1 MLKKLKTVLLKII
14 DVTALGFL
22 EPYVRL
28 CYGEEP
34 KKQFKLIAQFSVVPI
49 MALVLFVAV
58 WAYLAPKHKTKSGSV
73 PTPGQTLSAWNSIMN
88 QHSQENMKQKAYN
101 LTGDERLEVVAAAEA
116 RQAELVPLVEEAN
129 AGVIE
134 AREVEAA
141 DKAERIAPLQAELDT
156 IRDATKEEK
165 TNRLDDIK
173 ARAEAMA
180 EGDAAGR
187 KQLKE
192 DYLALDV
199 WEEEQKDAQ
208 GDLRS
213 SISLIQN
220 EKSPEVTAALLLQK
234 QRNDEKQYI
243 DKLIEV
249 AGEDSREVSL
259 AESEAELAE
268 LEVAYAGAAGAD
280 VYKTLRKIVRE
291 QGSLAKTEDRIYAK
305 PWTLPMQIVRSIL
318 CVFAGFLVGV
328 AIAVPVGAC
337 CGLSRTFMA
346 AMTPFIAL
354 FKPVSPIVWL
364 LIFMIVVG
372 GFFPDPDKSVVL
384 TTLTDTTNWFFNTFM
399 GWTPIGGM
407 VTDFDINIA
416 FIASALTVSMCSLW
430 ATMVNTAL
438 GVASVDKDHINV
450 AKVLRLGFFSRL
462 FKIVLPSAL
471 PLVFAGMRISL
482 GVGWMVLIAAELLA
496 SSEGLGKFTWD
507 QFNNGATDSFAKI
520 VCMVFVVGTIGL
532 FLDRIMIIFQRL
544 VSFEGSV
551 ATI

>member
-34 KKQFKLIAQFSVVPI
+34 KKQLKLIAQFSLVPVV
-49 MALVLFVAV
+49 ALIAFIVI
-58 WAYLAPKHKTKSGSV
+58 WAALAPLHKTKSGSV
-73 PTPGQTLSAWNSIMN
+73 PTPGQTWNAWKSIQN
-88 QHSQENMKQKAYN
+88 QHDQENTKADAYN
-101 LTGDERLEVVAAAEA
+101 LIGEARLEVVAAAEE
-116 RQAELVPLVEEAN
+116 RQIELLPQVEEAN
-129 AGVIE
+129 EAVTE
-134 AREVEAA
+134 ARAAEAD
-141 DKAERIAPLQAELDT
+141 DKAERIAPLQAELDA
-156 IRDATKEEK
+156 IREAYKTESDA
-165 TNRLDDIK
+165 RLAEIE
-173 ARAEAMA
+173 ARAEALDTSDA
-180 EGDAAGR
+180 EARDA
-187 KQLKE
+187 LKA
-192 DYLALDV
+192 DYLAFDV
-199 WEEEQKDAQ
+199 WQEEQKDAQ
-208 GDLRS
+208 SDLRS
-213 SISLIQN
+213 AIKVIQD
-220 EKSPEVTAALLLQK
+220 EKTPEVTAALLLQK
-234 QRNDEKQYI
+234 QTNDEKQYI

-249 AGEDSREVSL
+249 AGEDSREMSL
-259 AESEAELAE
+259 AETEAKLTE
-268 LEVAYAGAAGAD
+268 LEVAYAGASGGE
-280 VYKTLRKIVRE
+280 TLKALKKIVRE
-291 QGSLAKTEDRIYAK
+291 QGRLAKTEDRIYAK
-305 PWTLPMQIVRSIL
+305 PWTLPMQIFRSII
-318 CVFAGFLVGV
+318 CVFVGFMVGV
-328 AIAVPVGAC
+328 AIAVPIGVC

-364 LIFMIVVG
+364 LILMIIVG

-384 TTLTDTTNWFFNTFM
+384 QSLTDITNFFAGLIPFV
-399 GWTPIGGM
+399 GDM

-496 SSEGLGKFTWD
+496 SSEGVGKFTWD

-520 VCMVFVVGTIGL
+520 VCMVFVVGIIGL

>member
-1 MLKKLKTVLLKII
+1 MLKKLKTILLKIV
-14 DVTALGFL
+14 DLTALGFL

-34 KKQFKLIAQFSVVPI
+34 KKQLKLIAQFSAVPI
-49 MALVLFVAV
+49 AALLLFLAI
-58 WAYLAPKHKTKSGSV
+58 WGFLAPKHKTKSGSV
-73 PTPGQTLSAWNSIMN
+73 PTPTQTWSAWTSIMN
-88 QHSQENMKQKAYN
+88 QHEQENTKFEAYN
-101 LTGDERLEVVAAAEA
+101 LTGEARLEVVAAAEA
-116 RQAELVPLVEEAN
+116 RQAELVPLVAEAN
-129 AGVIE
+129 KGVDD
-134 AREVEAA
+134 AREAEAA
-141 DKAERIAPLQAELDT
+141 EKAERIAPLQAKLDEMKEAA
-156 IRDATKEEK
+156 DAEEE
-165 TNRLDDIK
+165 TRLSEIE
-173 ARAEAMA
+173 ARAEALDTSDA
-180 EGDAAGR
+180 EARD
-187 KQLKE
+187 QLKA
-192 DYLALDV
+192 DYLDFDA

-208 GDLRS
+208 SDLKGA
-213 SISLIQN
+213 IKLIQD
-220 EKSPEVTAALLLQK
+220 EKTPEVTAALLLQK
-234 QRNDEKQYI
+234 QRNDEKQFI

-249 AGEDSREVSL
+249 AGEDSRELSL
-259 AESEAELAE
+259 AETEAKLAE
-268 LEVAYAGAAGAD
+268 LEVAYAGASGAD
-280 VYKTLRKIVRE
+280 TFKTLKKIVRE
-291 QGSLAKTEDRIYAK
+291 QNKLAKTEDRIYAK
-305 PWTLPMQIVRSIL
+305 PWTLPMQIFRSIL

-328 AIAVPVGAC
+328 AIAVPIGVC

-384 TTLTDTTNWFFNTFM
+384 ASLTSFTNWIT
-399 GWTPIGGM
+399 GWIPFVGDM

-520 VCMVFVVGTIGL
+520 VCMVFVVGIIGL
-532 FLDRIMIIFQRL
+532 ILDRIMIIFQRL

>member
-1 MLKKLKTVLLKII
+1 MLKNLKTVLLKII
-14 DVTALGFL
+14 DLTALGFL

-34 KKQFKLIAQFSVVPI
+34 KKQFKLIAQFSLVPI

-165 TNRLDDIK
+165 TKRLDDIK

-259 AESEAELAE
+259 AETEAELKE

-291 QGSLAKTEDRIYAK
+291 QGSLVKTQDREYAK
-305 PWTLPMQIVRSIL
+305 PWTLPMQIFRSIL

-328 AIAVPVGAC
+328 AIAVPIGVC

-384 TTLTDTTNWFFNTFM
+384 EFLTDFTNAIT
-399 GWTPIGGM
+399 GWLPFVGDM
-407 VTDFDINIA
+407 VNDFDINIA

-450 AKVLRLGFFSRL
+450 AKVLKLGFFSRL

-551 ATI
+551 AAI

>member
-1 MLKKLKTVLLKII
+1 MLKKLKIILLKLI

-34 KKQFKLIAQFSVVPI
+34 KKQLKLIAQFSAVPI
-49 MALVLFVAV
+49 AALLLFVAV
-58 WAYLAPKHKTKSGSV
+58 WGFLAPKHKTKSGSV
-73 PTPGQTLSAWNSIMN
+73 PTPTQTWSAWSSIIN
-88 QHSQENMKQKAYN
+88 QHDQENTKAYAYN
-101 LTGDERLEVVAAAEA
+101 LTGEDRLEVVADAEA
-116 RQAELVPLVEEAN
+116 RQAELVPLVAEAN
-129 AGVIE
+129 EGVE
-134 AREVEAA
+134 SAREAEAA
-141 DKAERIAPLQAELDT
+141 DKAERIAPFQTKLDEIKAE
-156 IRDATKEEK
+156 TKAEK
-165 TNRLDDIK
+165 KERLDEIK

-180 EGDAAGR
+180 AGDAEGR
-187 KQLKE
+187 AQLKA
-192 DYLALDV
+192 DYLAYDA
-199 WEEEQKDAQ
+199 WEEAQKELESGLKSEIQ
-208 GDLRS
+208 
-213 SISLIQN
+213 LIQN
-220 EKSPEVTAALLLQK
+220 EKYPEVTAALLLQK

-291 QGSLAKTEDRIYAK
+291 QNSLAKTEDRIYAK
-305 PWTLPMQIVRSIL
+305 PWTLPMQIFRSIL

-328 AIAVPVGAC
+328 SIAVPIGVC

-384 TTLTDTTNWFFNTFM
+384 ASLTGFTNWIT
-399 GWTPIGGM
+399 GWIPFVGDM

-520 VCMVFVVGTIGL
+520 VCMVFVVGIIGL
-532 FLDRIMIIFQRL
+532 LLDRIMIIFQRL

>member
-1 MLKKLKTVLLKII
+1 MKKLKTILLKIV
-14 DVTALGFL
+14 DLTALGFL

-28 CYGEEP
+28 LYGEEP
-34 KKQFKLIAQFSVVPI
+34 KKQLKLIAQFSLVPVL
-49 MALVLFVAV
+49 ALVLFFTIWGA
-58 WAYLAPKHKTKSGSV
+58 LAPRHKTKSGSV

-88 QHSQENMKQKAYN
+88 QHAQENVKAEAYN
-101 LTGDERLEVVAAAEA
+101 LTGEARLEVVAAAEE
-116 RQAELVPLVEEAN
+116 RQAELVPLVAEAN
-129 AGVIE
+129 EGVE
-134 AREVEAA
+134 TARAEETA
-141 DKAERIAPLQAELDT
+141 DKAERIAPFQTKLD
-156 IRDATKEEK
+156 ALKEDYK
-165 TNRLDDIK
+165 SQSKAKLDEIK
-173 ARAEAMA
+173 ARAEALA
-180 EGDAAGR
+180 PGDTEGRAR
-187 KQLKE
+187 LKS
-192 DYLALDV
+192 DYLAFDA
-199 WEEEQKDAQ
+199 WQQEQKDLQ
-208 GDLRS
+208 SELKS
-213 SISLIQN
+213 EISLIEN
-220 EKSPEVTAALLLQK
+220 EKYPAVTAALLLQK
-234 QRNDEKQYI
+234 KRNDEKQYI

-249 AGEDSREVSL
+249 AGEDSRELSI
-259 AESEAELAE
+259 AETESKIAE
-268 LEVAYAGAAGAD
+268 LEVAYAGATGAD
-280 VYKTLRKIVRE
+280 TYKTLKKIVK
-291 QGSLAKTEDRIYAK
+291 QQSNLAKTQDRIYAK
-305 PWTLPMQIVRSIL
+305 PWTLPMQIFRSIL
-318 CVFAGFLVGV
+318 CVFVGFLVGV
-328 AIAVPVGAC
+328 AIAVPIGVL

-364 LIFMIVVG
+364 LLLMIIVG

-384 TTLTDTTNWFFNTFM
+384 ETLTDLTNWTIGWIPFF
-399 GWTPIGGM
+399 GDM

-496 SSEGLGKFTWD
+496 SSEGVGKFTWD

-520 VCMVFVVGTIGL
+520 MCMVFVVGVIGL

-551 ATI
+551 AAI

>member
-1 MLKKLKTVLLKII
+1 MLKNLKTVLLKII
-14 DVTALGFL
+14 DLTALGFL

-34 KKQFKLIAQFSVVPI
+34 KKQFKLIAQFSLVPI

-116 RQAELVPLVEEAN
+116 RQVELVPLVEEAN

-165 TNRLDDIK
+165 TKRLDDIK

-259 AESEAELAE
+259 AESEAELKE

-291 QGSLAKTEDRIYAK
+291 QGSLVKTQDREYAK
-305 PWTLPMQIVRSIL
+305 PWTLPMQIFRSIL

-328 AIAVPVGAC
+328 AIAVPIGVC

-384 TTLTDTTNWFFNTFM
+384 EFLTDFTNAIT
-399 GWTPIGGM
+399 GWLPLVGDM
-407 VTDFDINIA
+407 VNDFDINIA

-450 AKVLRLGFFSRL
+450 AKVLKLGFFSRL

-551 ATI
+551 AAI